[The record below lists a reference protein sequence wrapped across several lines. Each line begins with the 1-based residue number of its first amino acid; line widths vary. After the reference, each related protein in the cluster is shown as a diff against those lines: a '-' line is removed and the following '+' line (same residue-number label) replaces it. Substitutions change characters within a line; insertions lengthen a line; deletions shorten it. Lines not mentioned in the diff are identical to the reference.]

1 MMTCCVVR
9 HLQVIRYAHST
20 GGSDGKSLAVDR
32 GKEKEEKKKE

>member
-9 HLQVIRYAHST
+9 HLQVIRYAQST
-20 GGSDGKSLAVDR
+20 GGSDGKSLAVDG